1 MNTRVYIAD
10 ITALDD
16 AALFERLLGTVPAY
30 RREKALRFKFPKGQK
45 QSLGVG
51 LLLRRA
57 CEDFGIPGADENVL
71 CGENGKPA
79 FRDVPEVHFNLS
91 HSKERVMCVVSEF
104 ETGCD
109 VEHVREGRSKLA
121 ERFFMENETRW
132 IRSFAELRAQDD
144 AFYRLWT
151 LKECYMKVT
160 GRGLSLTPDKFSLAL
175 SPDGISLWHDGPRP
189 EYTFRELDLEDGY
202 RYAYCLKGAPANHGI
217 DLVQL
222 SLGAL

>member
-57 CEDFGIPGADENVL
+57 CEDFG
-71 CGENGKPA
+71 
-79 FRDVPEVHFNLS
+79 
-91 HSKERVMCVVSEF
+91 
-104 ETGCD
+104 
-109 VEHVREGRSKLA
+109 SKLA